1 MVDQLKTVS
10 VMRLDQAT
18 LIISCIMTSH
28 VQRDSMLFVKYL
40 IMLIIKWVSYI
51 CVVTCNIVNLT
62 LETVLVH
69 VYMTRYTAL

>member
-1 MVDQLKTVS
+1 MQHGTLMELNQMVDQLKTVS

-28 VQRDSMLFVKYL
+28 VQRDSMLFVKYQ

-51 CVVTCNIVNLT
+51 
-62 LETVLVH
+62 H
-69 VYMTRYTAL
+69 F